1 MKIRYS
7 TRSPLLSVVLNILL
21 AYVVYMLCRILYVCE
36 NWSLFAQ
43 GWHNLS
49 LSSLLRGGLR
59 YDGSAIAYTNTLY
72 VLLMLLPLMGKERSW
87 WQTMCKWFYVVVNSL
102 AVVANLSDAVYS
114 QYTGRRTT
122 STFFHEFSNESNLGT
137 IFATELLNHWYLV
150 LAGAALIAM
159 LIVLYAKP
167 RGSLETG
174 TDIHAV
180 RRRYLATQ
188 WPAFVLAMPLAV
200 VAMRG
205 GIIGTYRPVSLTD
218 ANQYVNQ
225 PNEAAIVLNTPF
237 SVIRTIGKTSF
248 SIPPYFDDEARLEAV
263 YSPLHVADTADTA
276 TVLPRRNIVVLIVE
290 SFGREYIG
298 FYNHD
303 LDGGTYKGYTPF
315 VDSLLGLS
323 LTWQETFA
331 NGRTSIDGMPAIL
344 ASIPTFVEPFYFT
357 PYSLNRV
364 SGLPGELAKVGYS
377 SAFFHGADNGS
388 MGFQAA
394 ARSMGFGAYY
404 GRDEYDADSRFGG
417 EADFD
422 GTWAIWDEPFL
433 QYFATKIGEMQQP
446 FVAAVFTAS
455 SHHPFVIPDQYKDI
469 YPEEEMVMHKCIR
482 YTDNALRKF
491 FDTARRQPWFDNTI
505 FVLTSDHTNMSNHD
519 YYRSPIGLF
528 RGPILIYDPS
538 GQLPRGIQPGIAQQ
552 IDLMPTLL
560 HLVGYNRPFVAFGK
574 DLLAT
579 EPDSSWTVNYSG
591 GIYQYLRGD
600 TIIQFDGEKVTGTY
614 SLSSDPLMQHPLP
627 TPPQGHLLHLKA
639 IIQQYMTR
647 MLGDRLTVANQE

>member
-150 LAGAALIAM
+150 LAGVALIAM

-174 TDIHAV
+174 TDIHVV

-276 TVLPRRNIVVLIVE
+276 VVLPRRNIVVLIVE

-344 ASIPTFVEPFYFT
+344 RPYRPLSNRFISLPIPSTASADCPASLPKWATRRPSSTAPTTVRWGSRPRRALWASVPT
-357 PYSLNRV
+357 MVATSTMPTRV
-364 SGLPGELAKVGYS
+364 S
-377 SAFFHGADNGS
+377 
-388 MGFQAA
+388 A
-394 ARSMGFGAYY
+394 ARPTS
-404 GRDEYDADSRFGG
+404 
-417 EADFD
+417 
-422 GTWAIWDEPFL
+422 
-433 QYFATKIGEMQQP
+433 
-446 FVAAVFTAS
+446 TA
-455 SHHPFVIPDQYKDI
+455 
-469 YPEEEMVMHKCIR
+469 
-482 YTDNALRKF
+482 L
-491 FDTARRQPWFDNTI
+491 
-505 FVLTSDHTNMSNHD
+505 
-519 YYRSPIGLF
+519 G
-528 RGPILIYDPS
+528 PS
-538 GQLPRGIQPGIAQQ
+538 GTNPSCSILPPKSARC
-552 IDLMPTLL
+552 
-560 HLVGYNRPFVAFGK
+560 
-574 DLLAT
+574 
-579 EPDSSWTVNYSG
+579 S
-591 GIYQYLRGD
+591 
-600 TIIQFDGEKVTGTY
+600 
-614 SLSSDPLMQHPLP
+614 SLSSLP
-627 TPPQGHLLHLKA
+627 SSQPRPTILSSFPTS
-639 IIQQYMTR
+639 TR
-647 MLGDRLTVANQE
+647 TYIPKRKW